1 MAKVTLRF
9 EKTTLKEFS
18 LTKGVVSIGR
28 LPDNDIQVD
37 NPAVSGHHAMIY
49 WDEDHFV
56 VEDNNSLN
64 GTFIHS
70 ERVTKRRLKDG
81 NTISVGKHILSFED
95 DGQDILAGA
104 PHATAAPLPK
114 ISATMVLDTKKARDM
129 IAQAAAKGRTGTA
142 AEGTAD
148 AAAHALAAH
157 PTTGHI
163 GAVLL
168 VVSGKTDQQQYALL
182 SKYSVIGKS
191 DMASVKLKG
200 WFAPKM
206 AAAITRRDNKYFI
219 AAADQKQQVKV
230 NDQLIHGQKELEVGD
245 RIEVAKVKMTF
256 TYSD

>member
-9 EKTTLKEFS
+9 EKMTLKEFP

-28 LPDNDIQVD
+28 LPDNDIPID

-70 ERVTKRRLKDG
+70 ERITKRRLKDG
-81 NTISVGKHILSFED
+81 DNIAIGKHALSFND
-95 DGQDILAGA
+95 DGQDILPST
-104 PHATAAPLPK
+104 PHSTATPLPK

-142 AEGTAD
+142 AEGAV
-148 AAAHALAAH
+148 APAVSEAH

-191 DMASVKLKG
+191 DMASVRLKG

-219 AAADQKQQVKV
+219 AAADQKQRVRV

-245 RIEVAKVKMTF
+245 MIEVAKVKMTF

>member
-9 EKTTLKEFS
+9 EKTTLKEFP
-18 LTKGVVSIGR
+18 LTKGVVSVGR

-64 GTFIHS
+64 GTLVHS

-81 NTISVGKHILSFED
+81 DSISVGKHTISFSD
-95 DGQDILAGA
+95 DGEDILPSAN
-104 PHATAAPLPK
+104 HATAAPLPK

-129 IAQAAAKGRTGTA
+129 LAQAAAKGRTGTA
-142 AEGTAD
+142 AEGTA
-148 AAAHALAAH
+148 AASAENQAH

-191 DMASVKLKG
+191 DMASVKLRG
-200 WFAPKM
+200 WFAPKL

-219 AAADQKQQVKV
+219 AASDQKQKVKV

-245 RIEVAKVKMTF
+245 MIEVAKVKMTF